1 MWTRV
6 NRHTCNLYS
15 VVECASLQG
24 LSSDLR
30 EGSGCTVNTQYQSPP
45 SPLPPP
51 PPPHRERTWM
61 LSCSLARRRRRWRR
75 APSLPSQQT
84 ATGAF
89 YKADK
94 VRTHT
99 NGMPTTCSAQPAQ
112 SAWCLCHVHGTPL
125 LHSCMCQPGLQGLCG
140 RGCGPLSAPNSVCL
154 CSYLCMAV
162 PVSLVTCVMA
172 ALSLVLSVARRV
184 ARNVLFQHTIQ
195 LPW

>member
-6 NRHTCNLYS
+6 NRPTCNLYS

-30 EGSGCTVNTQYQSPP
+30 EGSGCTMNTQHQSP
-45 SPLPPP
+45 SSSPPP
-51 PPPHRERTWM
+51 PLPHTHRKRTWM
-61 LSCSLARRRRRWRR
+61 LSCSLARRRRRRRR

-89 YKADK
+89 YNADK

-125 LHSCMCQPGLQGLCG
+125 LHSCMCQPGLQGCVKGGVALC
-140 RGCGPLSAPNSVCL
+140 PPPTVC
-154 CSYLCMAV
+154 V
-162 PVSLVTCVMA
+162 CVA
-172 ALSLVLSVARRV
+172 TFAWL
-184 ARNVLFQHTIQ
+184 LFKSGVY
-195 LPW
+195 

>member
-15 VVECASLQG
+15 VVECESLQG

-30 EGSGCTVNTQYQSPP
+30 EGSGCTMNTQHQSPS

-51 PPPHRERTWM
+51 HTQRERSWM

-125 LHSCMCQPGLQGLCG
+125 LHSCMCQPGLHGLCE

-154 CSYLCMAV
+154 CSYLCVA
-162 PVSLVTCVMA
+162 SIKEWRL
-172 ALSLVLSVARRV
+172 LNSVV
-184 ARNVLFQHTIQ
+184 QTFSK
-195 LPW
+195 

>member
-1 MWTRV
+1 MRTRV

-30 EGSGCTVNTQYQSPP
+30 EGSGCTMNTQHQFPS
-45 SPLPPP
+45 SPLPP
-51 PPPHRERTWM
+51 HTQRERTWM

-125 LHSCMCQPGLQGLCG
+125 LHSCMCQPGVQGRMKG
-140 RGCGPLSAPNSVCL
+140 GVASVGPQQCVSVC
-154 CSYLCMAV
+154 SYF
-162 PVSLVTCVMA
+162 CVA
-172 ALSLVLSVARRV
+172 SIQEWRLLNSAIGKTFCKCEALR
-184 ARNVLFQHTIQ
+184 
-195 LPW
+195 

>member
-1 MWTRV
+1 MWTQV

-30 EGSGCTVNTQYQSPP
+30 EGSGCTMNTQHQSPSS
-45 SPLPPP
+45 SPA
-51 PPPHRERTWM
+51 HTERTWM
-61 LSCSLARRRRRWRR
+61 MSSSLVRRRRRRR
-75 APSLPSQQT
+75 TPSLPSQQT

-125 LHSCMCQPGLQGLCG
+125 LHSCMCQPGLQDLVKGGVALCPPPTVCVCVAPLCG
-140 RGCGPLSAPNSVCL
+140 F
-154 CSYLCMAV
+154 YY
-162 PVSLVTCVMA
+162 
-172 ALSLVLSVARRV
+172 RV
-184 ARNVLFQHTIQ
+184 AFIKLSGIDLF
-195 LPW
+195 